1 MTPEIY
7 SVTHDAMTEA
17 YKFWTAL
24 NNLPHVH
31 PDRLLTQHVH
41 KLRVYEIRHQALA
54 WCVLL
59 GAEKKPV
66 DSQATV

>member
-17 YKFWTAL
+17 YRFWTAL

-31 PDRLLTQHVH
+31 PDRLIVHYSH
-41 KLRVYEIRHQALA
+41 KLRACNIRHQALA

-59 GAEKKPV
+59 GKETQSV
-66 DSQATV
+66 DSQAAV